1 AESKFRHSLANNFD
15 LLEAQTEMQQ
25 ARTDHMVETINYIIG
40 TYRLRSSLG
49 TLIDLKSAAA
59 VK

>member
-1 AESKFRHSLANNFD
+1 
-15 LLEAQTEMQQ
+15 MQQ